1 MGRRLR
7 CILGIHF
14 WDYIKEKK
22 VVQGYGESYRIV
34 GYYCVKCGVE
44 ADY

>member
-7 CILGIHF
+7 CLLGIHF
-14 WDYIKEKK
+14 WDYIKEET
-22 VVQGYGESYRIV
+22 VTPGYGSSFKIV

-44 ADY
+44 TD